1 MICFSSHFPILS
13 KLKKTNKYNGTPA
26 YVPQHILVV
35 RQKVL
40 HRLPPKAGIILPFE
54 NPLDIFR
61 AIGHLVHKVPAGIRK
76 VLATLIPNL
85 MFFQQLL

>member
-1 MICFSSHFPILS
+1 MALRHTL
-13 KLKKTNKYNGTPA
+13 
-26 YVPQHILVV
+26 PQHILAV

-40 HRLPPKAGIILPFE
+40 HRLPPKAGVILPFE

-61 AIGHLVHKVPAGIRK
+61 AIGHLVHKVPAVIRR
-76 VLATLIPNL
+76 VLAIPIPNL